1 MQQCYT
7 FSLPCYIENS
17 LIFNDMLFV
26 HALSIDLTYLSSLH
40 EITAGHRPLS
50 GAISHYVR
58 IPFLPVTMTG
68 RFSNFN
74 SVSYTEDWHKLR
86 VTGSKCGLP
95 DMLSG
100 TGEIFIS
107 GAEVPKMSIW
117 TIYVSSMCLAILE
130 NRKMLS
136 TVYDLSMVCIY
147 LGFKGS

>member
-40 EITAGHRPLS
+40 EITAGYPPLS

-68 RFSNFN
+68 RVSNFN
-74 SVSYTEDWHKLR
+74 STSYTEDWHKLR
-86 VTGSKCGLP
+86 TQVVLCTGSYYLCTSFCLMQQKEQG
-95 DMLSG
+95 D
-100 TGEIFIS
+100 IIS
-107 GAEVPKMSIW
+107 
-117 TIYVSSMCLAILE
+117 L
-130 NRKMLS
+130 
-136 TVYDLSMVCIY
+136 
-147 LGFKGS
+147 